1 MWKITTRIELL
12 ANNELFLTPYDRYFG
27 LTVNRKFSRR
37 HTHRSKVDSGCLC
50 FVNEWQFLSSKGMI
64 KIMKEASV
72 VKGSGDWHD
81 TREISYSP
89 KISKDKR
96 GLGTVHGWNRR
107 FTYVTTYT
115 PIRIAFRHKSATEKL
130 RG

>member
-1 MWKITTRIELL
+1 MNYFWHPTTDILDWQSTGNSAEDI
-12 ANNELFLTPYDRYFG
+12 LTD
-27 LTVNRKFSRR
+27 
-37 HTHRSKVDSGCLC
+37 RSKVDSGCLC

-130 RG
+130 RGWISPSSVVI